1 MSGPMYK
8 FDFVEHASVA
18 KLVRRKLLT
27 QRSWVRFPV
36 NINIFVKKMSS
47 FFPRSP
53 IKILSGFR
61 KGAAL
66 RPFWPFLY
74 YFLHFEV
81 VLGHLFGKIITQVES
96 PK

>member
-8 FDFVEHASVA
+8 FYIVDYSSVA
-18 KLVRRKLLT
+18 KLVGRKLLT

-36 NINIFVKKMSS
+36 NINFFV
-47 FFPRSP
+47 
-53 IKILSGFR
+53 KILSGFR

-66 RPFWPFLY
+66 RPFWPFLC

-96 PK
+96 PKQPLWLSW